1 MRLVLLDLPN
11 ERRFHFDPIALSR
24 PIFELRCG
32 MTTLAEKLIAR
43 TGARDVACFVPEYIA
58 AAYAEQW
65 GGPVNERASLA
76 GDDLLLVDGRVK
88 ADALH
93 VEPTGAAEAMFDEDG
108 TCLYA
113 RIPQAELANLDTASI
128 EGLITSARKSLP
140 QASRTRPG
148 TWNYGWDL
156 VLANARMIESDFAAA
171 GRYGVEGTWEQPF
184 SLRGS
189 QQAIYIAAGAVVHPM
204 VVIDATDGPVYIE
217 SGVQIHPFTRIEG
230 PCYIGRD
237 SVLYRTNC
245 RAGNSIGP
253 VCRVGGEVEES
264 IIHGYS
270 NKYHDGFLGHAYVG
284 EWVNLGA
291 QTTNSD
297 LRNDYSNVSV
307 KLDGRH
313 PIDTGSPKVGSLIG
327 DHTKTSIGT
336 LLNTGAY
343 VGAMTLLATTGKL
356 LPRFIPS
363 FAWFVGGCVSDGFGK
378 TRLYSAA
385 QTAMLRRGRAWTN
398 AQHAMWEKIYE
409 LTAGPRDRAIRMGRR
424 TN

>member
-1 MRLVLLDLPN
+1 LPRAN
-11 ERRFHFDPIALSR
+11 KTP
-24 PIFELRCG
+24 
-32 MTTLAEKLIAR
+32 
-43 TGARDVACFVPEYIA
+43 PE
-58 AAYAEQW
+58 
-65 GGPVNERASLA
+65 
-76 GDDLLLVDGRVK
+76 
-88 ADALH
+88 
-93 VEPTGAAEAMFDEDG
+93 
-108 TCLYA
+108 
-113 RIPQAELANLDTASI
+113 
-128 EGLITSARKSLP
+128 
-140 QASRTRPG
+140 
-148 TWNYGWDL
+148 TWHYGWEL
-156 VLANARMIESDFAAA
+156 VLANATRIKTDFAAA
-171 GRYGVEGTWEQPF
+171 GRYGVEGRVEQPF
-184 SLRGS
+184 SLRGGEKD
-189 QQAIYIAAGAVVHPM
+189 IYIAAGAVVHPM
-204 VVIDATDGPVYIE
+204 VVIDATEGPVYID
-217 SGVQIHPFTRIEG
+217 SGVEVHPFTRIEG

-253 VCRVGGEVEES
+253 VCRVGGEIEES

-307 KLDGRH
+307 TLDGRH

-343 VGAMTLLATTGKL
+343 VGAMTLIATTGKL

-363 FAWFVGGCVSDGFGK
+363 FGWLIDGCVSNGFGK

-385 QTAMLRRGRAWTN
+385 KAAMQRRGREWTE
-398 AQHAMWEKIYE
+398 AQHAMWEEIHE
-409 LTAGPRDRAIRMGRR
+409 LTAGPRESAIKKGRR
-424 TN
+424 TK